1 MNNDIIYAKIG
12 TYEYFEV
19 RKMSKCDVLTLIY
32 RQDAAKRRQPLFKFT
47 HRSKI
52 NIFYIFAL
60 QGRLVAPIHVKYD
73 TVEGHLGP
81 LISAKFQSATEL
93 CQILRMV
100 TIEIVINSTRVIL
113 YPAGVAMPSR

>member
-1 MNNDIIYAKIG
+1 MNNIIYAKIG

-52 NIFYIFAL
+52 NIFAL
-60 QGRLVAPIHVKYD
+60 QGRFVAPIHVKFG

-81 LISAKFQSATEL
+81 LISATFQSATQL

-100 TIEIVINSTRVIL
+100 TI
-113 YPAGVAMPSR
+113 